1 MEATANFIQE
11 QRALVDYSPADID
24 NVKGFLK
31 DLKPISTPLGKFLIN
46 HRKIKAQKQAL
57 LESAREQEQ
66 KRDS

>member
-1 MEATANFIQE
+1 MEATSNFIQE
-11 QRALVDYSPADID
+11 KRSLVDYSPADLE
-24 NVKGFLK
+24 NVNGFLK

-57 LESAREQEQ
+57 LESAREQDQ